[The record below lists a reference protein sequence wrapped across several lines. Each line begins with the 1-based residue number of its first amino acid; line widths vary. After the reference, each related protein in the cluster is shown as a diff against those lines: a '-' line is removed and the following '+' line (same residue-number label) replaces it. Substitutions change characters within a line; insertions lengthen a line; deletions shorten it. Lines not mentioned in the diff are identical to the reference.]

1 LNKTLT
7 DIFLQIEREIVDVG
21 TKIWLNGRN
30 WTIYMSKMYKSPW
43 PDKYYYYQSDSKHN
57 IMVIK
62 AEFGRK
68 NDMFRYNIEPD
79 IPMNSIQRADTNTIT
94 SISIPIRK

>member
-1 LNKTLT
+1 
-7 DIFLQIEREIVDVG
+7 
-21 TKIWLNGRN
+21 
-30 WTIYMSKMYKSPW
+30 
-43 PDKYYYYQSDSKHN
+43 
-57 IMVIK
+57 MVIK